1 MSPEHD
7 SNASPSANNEVKQE
21 AGENSANSANMQTS
35 GAAGATPAVSTQ
47 ETHSHAASATAGA
60 TASSISS
67 GSRAATAVV
76 RAPEVAAAPTPKP
89 EPPCETRTE
98 VTETEAHREN
108 VHPSDDAKENQK
120 PTHAVPPRN
129 NPAHKGEAMASSD
142 GARDHDAN
150 SALAQASEATSPDG
164 RAMSVSVPVASSE
177 PVVEGDPAFAGAAK
191 AAGAATD
198 GEVHARTSDAHATH
212 PQAEGAA
219 ATAPA
224 EAHVAPTAENPA
236 VAESHEMES
245 NETMEQLLEQFPTP
259 EPVAAEGEIFDGRVV
274 SVTEAGVVVDVGGKF
289 EGLVPAQEFADSGS
303 PIEFGPGQTIEV
315 ERLHESKDGYV
326 LLSHVRAHR
335 RRVWERIDKA
345 YREHATVKGKVTER
359 IKGGLVVDIGVRSFL
374 PASQIEL
381 RPVHDLDSWK
391 DRDLEVRVLKLNRKR
406 GNVVVSRRAI
416 LEEEQKA
423 KRSALV
429 EALHEG
435 SVVTGKVKN
444 VTDYGVF
451 VDLGGMDGL
460 LHVSDLVW
468 GRVPHPSTIVK
479 AGDDLEV
486 QVLKFDKEK
495 QRISLGR
502 KQLLPDPWAT
512 VPERFP
518 VGMKLTGKVVGVT
531 DYGAFVQIEPG
542 VEGLVHVSEMSWSKR
557 TKHPSKVVKTGDDI
571 DVVVLEVK
579 TDQRRISLGLK
590 QTQPDPW
597 EAAAEKYPVGTIVHG
612 KIRNLADFG
621 AFVEIEEGM
630 EGLIHISDVSW
641 TERIKH
647 PSDKFK
653 KGDNV
658 EAKVLKVDS
667 ANRRLSLGIKQ
678 VKDIW
683 SDWFSAHK
691 VGEVI
696 KGKVARTTDFGAF
709 VTLAEGIEGLCHI
722 SEIEERRPKGDRG
735 DRDKDREAKE
745 KMARGARVTAVLTV
759 GTEYDFK
766 VLRLE
771 PESRKISLSYRAAQK
786 QQERQEIETFKSTAK
801 VAKSSPTAT
810 IGDMIMAKR
819 QAK

>member
-7 SNASPSANNEVKQE
+7 TNAAPSAN
-21 AGENSANSANMQTS
+21 ENTLADNATE
-35 GAAGATPAVSTQ
+35 TPANPT
-47 ETHSHAASATAGA
+47 AANPVAQSEV
-60 TASSISS
+60 SS
-67 GSRAATAVV
+67 GVSAGGGAATAVA
-76 RAPEVAAAPTPKP
+76 RAQEPVMEPVQLLDGAAAIKP
-89 EPPCETRTE
+89 
-98 VTETEAHREN
+98 
-108 VHPSDDAKENQK
+108 
-120 PTHAVPPRN
+120 
-129 NPAHKGEAMASSD
+129 
-142 GARDHDAN
+142 
-150 SALAQASEATSPDG
+150 L
-164 RAMSVSVPVASSE
+164 
-177 PVVEGDPAFAGAAK
+177 VEGDPAFAGPAQSVGAAV
-191 AAGAATD
+191 AEGEVVSRTEEVIATDPAAEGAVATDLAGAATID
-198 GEVHARTSDAHATH
+198 VHEAHEAHEAARAK
-212 PQAEGAA
+212 EE
-219 ATAPA
+219 A
-224 EAHVAPTAENPA
+224 EASEAI
-236 VAESHEMES
+236 ESH
-245 NETMEQLLEQFPTP
+245 ETMEQLLEQFPTP

-274 SVTEAGVVVDVGGKF
+274 SVTDAGVVVDVGGKF

-315 ERLHESKDGYV
+315 ERLSEHKDGYV

-335 RRVWERIDKA
+335 RRVWERIDKS
-345 YREHATVKGKVTER
+345 YREHQTVKGKVTER

-381 RPVHDLDSWK
+381 RPVHDLDAWK
-391 DRDLEVRVLKLNRKR
+391 DKDIEVRVLKLNRKR

-423 KRSALV
+423 KRSSL
-429 EALHEG
+429 LDSLSEG
-435 SVVTGKVKN
+435 TTVTGKVKN

-479 AGDDLEV
+479 AGDEIEV

-518 VGMKLTGKVVGVT
+518 VGTKVTGKIVGVT

-557 TKHPSKVVKTGDDI
+557 TKHPSKVVKVGDEVE
-571 DVVVLEVK
+571 VVVLEVK

-597 EAAAEKYPVGTIVHG
+597 SAAAEKYPVGTIVHG

-653 KGDNV
+653 KGDAV

-683 SDWFSAHK
+683 NEWFTAHK
-691 VGEVI
+691 IGEVM

-709 VTLAEGIEGLCHI
+709 VQLAEGIEGLCHI
-722 SEIEERRPKGDRG
+722 SEIEERRPKGDRDKHGAGAGAPGNAGSAG
-735 DRDKDREAKE
+735 DKAQ
-745 KMARGARVTAVLTV
+745 RGARVTAVLTA
-759 GTEYDFK
+759 GNEYDFK

-771 PESRKISLSYRAAQK
+771 PEQHKISLSYRAAQK
-786 QQERQEIETFKSTAK
+786 QAERQEIDTFRSTSKA
-801 VAKSSPTAT
+801 AKSSPNAT
-810 IGDMIMAKR
+810 IGDAIKAKL
-819 QAK
+819 QAS

>member
-1 MSPEHD
+1 MQPEHD
-7 SNASPSANNEVKQE
+7 TNEAPSAN
-21 AGENSANSANMQTS
+21 ENQLAENASE
-35 GAAGATPAVSTQ
+35 TPANPV
-47 ETHSHAASATAGA
+47 AANPAVQSD
-60 TASSISS
+60 
-67 GSRAATAVV
+67 GSRGVSAGGAATAVV
-76 RAPEVAAAPTPKP
+76 RAQEPVMEAAV
-89 EPPCETRTE
+89 EPPAETRVE
-98 VTETEAHREN
+98 VTEAEAHAAEA
-108 VHPSDDAKENQK
+108 HPGAVNIEEEA
-120 PTHAVPPRN
+120 PTHAPILETAAASAAASATTAA
-129 NPAHKGEAMASSD
+129 PADSS
-142 GARDHDAN
+142 AAAAADA
-150 SALAQASEATSPDG
+150 
-164 RAMSVSVPVASSE
+164 
-177 PVVEGDPAFAGAAK
+177 PA
-191 AAGAATD
+191 
-198 GEVHARTSDAHATH
+198 VHAAVADVHEAHEAH
-212 PQAEGAA
+212 EAARAKEQAEAK
-219 ATAPA
+219 
-224 EAHVAPTAENPA
+224 EAI
-236 VAESHEMES
+236 ESH
-245 NETMEQLLEQFPTP
+245 ETMEQLLEQFPTP

-274 SVTEAGVVVDVGGKF
+274 SVTDAGVVVDVGGKF

-315 ERLHESKDGYV
+315 ERLSEHKDGYV

-335 RRVWERIDKA
+335 RRVWERIDKS
-345 YREHATVKGKVTER
+345 YREHQTVKGKVTER

-381 RPVHDLDSWK
+381 RPVHDLDAWK
-391 DRDLEVRVLKLNRKR
+391 DKEIEVRVLKLNRKR

-423 KRSALV
+423 KRSSL
-429 EALHEG
+429 LDSLSEG
-435 SVVTGKVKN
+435 TTVTGKVKN

-479 AGDDLEV
+479 AGDEIQV

-518 VGMKLTGKVVGVT
+518 VGTKVTGKIVGVT

-557 TKHPSKVVKTGDDI
+557 TKHPSKVVKVGDEVE
-571 DVVVLEVK
+571 VVVLEVK

-597 EAAAEKYPVGTIVHG
+597 NAAAEKYPVGTIVHG

-653 KGDNV
+653 KGDAV

-683 SDWFSAHK
+683 NDWFTAHK
-691 VGEVI
+691 IGEVI

-709 VTLAEGIEGLCHI
+709 VQLAEGIEGLCHI
-722 SEIEERRPKGDRG
+722 SEIEERRPKGDRDR
-735 DRDKDREAKE
+735 DRDKPSGAAAGSSGDKAQ
-745 KMARGARVTAVLTV
+745 RGARVTAVLTA
-759 GTEYDFK
+759 GNEYDFK

-771 PESRKISLSYRAAQK
+771 PEQHKISLSYRAAQK
-786 QQERQEIETFKSTAK
+786 QQERQEIETFRSTSKA
-801 VAKSSPTAT
+801 AKSSPTAT
-810 IGDMIMAKR
+810 IGDAIKAKL
-819 QAK
+819 QAS